1 MYAVP
6 CISGLMTSNKR
17 QQRNNKTTTAAT
29 NQSIKPKKKQRNEQ
43 KKYNIKRGFVT
54 GKSHEEKSFTS
65 YKFSLIQLLIPGP
78 VPAAMPSDMETTT
91 AGRPVDSKFEET
103 TESNDDDI

>member
-6 CISGLMTSNKR
+6 SISGLMTSNKR
-17 QQRNNKTTTAAT
+17 QQRNNKTTTTAAT
-29 NQSIKPKKKQRNEQ
+29 NQSIKQKKKQRNKQ

-65 YKFSLIQLLIPGP
+65 YKFSLI
-78 VPAAMPSDMETTT
+78 
-91 AGRPVDSKFEET
+91 
-103 TESNDDDI
+103 

>member
-6 CISGLMTSNKR
+6 SISGLMTSNKR
-17 QQRNNKTTTAAT
+17 QQRNNKTTTTAAT
-29 NQSIKPKKKQRNEQ
+29 NQSIKPKKKQRNKQ

-65 YKFSLIQLLIPGP
+65 YKFSLI
-78 VPAAMPSDMETTT
+78 
-91 AGRPVDSKFEET
+91 
-103 TESNDDDI
+103 

>member
-1 MYAVP
+1 MYAVHS
-6 CISGLMTSNKR
+6 ISGLMTSNKK
-17 QQRNNKTTTAAT
+17 QQRNNKTTTTAAT
-29 NQSIKPKKKQRNEQ
+29 NQSIKPKKNKQ

-65 YKFSLIQLLIPGP
+65 YKSSLIQLLIPGP

-91 AGRPVDSKFEET
+91 AGRPVDSKFEVT
-103 TESNDDDI
+103 TESNDNDV